1 MKKFD
6 IHRWWIPGKSM
17 YAVFVPLGVWT
28 FIYLVISAC
37 RMSSRLLMALKQL
50 AWEHAYG
57 HIGFQDRIIDP
68 SVKMAPYSEVI
79 KGTFAGYWWVLLL
92 CAVFILDRYL
102 WLKRDR
108 SLYIMKRLPAS
119 ETFRRCALLLLI
131 YAAGVLVIS
140 FAWAALYKLRY
151 VELVPAEVLPPKE
164 SILSVLKALV
174 PGAFNYRGA
183 FYFY

>member
-79 KGTFAGYWWVLLL
+79 KGCFAGYWWVLLL
-92 CAVFILDRYL
+92 CILYILNSYL
-102 WLKRDR
+102 WLKRDK

-131 YAAGVLVIS
+131 YAAAVLVIS
-140 FAWAALYKLRY
+140 IIWVSLYKLRY
-151 VELVPAEVLPPKE
+151 MALVPEEVLPPKE
-164 SILSVLKALV
+164 SILGVLKAFV
-174 PGAFNYRGA
+174 PKAYNMRGV
-183 FYFY
+183 FY

>member
-28 FIYLVISAC
+28 FIYFVMSAY
-37 RMSSRLLMALKQL
+37 RMSSRLLLALRLL
-50 AWEHAYG
+50 AWEYAYS
-57 HIGFQDRIIDP
+57 HIGSQNRIIDP

-79 KGTFAGYWWVLLL
+79 KGTFTGYWWVLLL

-119 ETFRRCALLLLI
+119 ETFRRCALLLLV
-131 YAAGVLVIS
+131 YAAAVLVIS
-140 FAWAALYKLRY
+140 IIWVSLYKLRY
-151 VELVPAEVLPPKE
+151 MALVPEEVLPPKE
-164 SILSVLKALV
+164 SILGVLKAFV
-174 PGAFNYRGA
+174 PKAYNMRGV
-183 FYFY
+183 FY